1 MAPIDPTLQASAGS
15 NASAVLSNSLGATL
29 TSRVRVK
36 PTLEPSKILAGKKV
50 VVIGGTGFLGKVWVA
65 MLLHRFPELGHVYLV
80 VRAKR
85 DQSPEERFWADIA
98 SSPTFD
104 PIREAHPGASFEAF
118 LREKITPVA
127 GDMARPAVGFTR
139 EFIEAHAGDIAA
151 VVNVAGVVDFNPPL
165 DEALEANAFGVNNLI
180 DLCRALGAPVMH
192 TSTCYVA
199 GYRTGLIEEVDPRD
213 VPFPRA
219 ENAPAERLIAMPD
232 GGVPVNRKLDRT
244 HWDPQNEIRECLD
257 VIEHVRHRC
266 EDAYRQSAFL
276 DVAKKNLVDRGEPCR
291 GVVLEDE
298 LAKVKRKYVREQL
311 TEAGRERALYWGWS
325 NIYTYTK
332 SIGEQVLM
340 ASGVPVTIVRPAVI
354 ESSCEFPFPGWN
366 EGINTSAPFIY
377 MALKGQSQ
385 FPADENVHLDII
397 PVDFVCSGMIAS
409 LVELIEGNFEP
420 VYQYGCGDVNGCKMS
435 RYMELI
441 GLYKRKKLQDGGD
454 EGNRLVNAI
463 LARVEPVNLSKRE
476 YQTHGAH
483 AVAKVERGVASVLD
497 ALALGPAAA
506 LFKPAA
512 KALRKVAATEDKMGD
527 VMDLFLPFT
536 AECEWIFSCANTR
549 AALDRMPDEERARL
563 VWYPERIDWRAWM
576 YDVHIPAIEKWAG
589 PQLEEKL
596 RRETKPLRRH
606 ETLVALLDEMA
617 ERHDHGVALRML
629 EDDGLSRITFI
640 EWREASATVA
650 ARLAARGVQPGDRVV
665 LTGDNRP
672 AWPIAYFGILRAGA
686 VAVPIDPKLSSKQ
699 IANVVQASGAR
710 VALWGE
716 DVDGA
721 AGLGVRQSLPELEVL
736 DLDEVIRNDARLV
749 PPAVEVR
756 PDALASIIYT
766 SGTTGEPKG
775 VMLTHENFTSLL
787 ASLTPLFFLSP
798 SDGVLSVLPLHHTFE
813 FSCGLLLP
821 MSRGASITYIGEITS
836 ERLGEGLSKARV
848 SAMVGVPALWQ
859 LLERRIVNQAKD
871 RGKVAGAAFDWAL
884 ELNRMLGKTAGMD
897 AGKLFF
903 GPVHDKL
910 GGRVKYL
917 ISGGSALPKSTAETF
932 AGLGLHLSEGYG
944 LTEAAPVLTVAK
956 ASPRSRAGHVGKAI
970 PGITV
975 RIANADKDGVGEVWA
990 KGPNVMQ
997 GYFGNEEA
1005 TRGVVDAEGW
1015 LHTGDLGKLDKK
1027 GQLVL
1032 VGRSKD
1038 VIVGASGENV
1048 YPDDVEELLGKV
1060 ADVEELSIVGLV
1072 RGDTEIVA
1080 CLAVPLRDKD
1090 EPRHELHARAM
1101 RSLKKSIAELPKH
1114 CQPAVVHLYDV
1125 DLPKTATRKVKRSE
1139 VKAILERLTAATAAP
1154 VTSAATSGGSLAV
1167 VQQSLAA
1174 ITNRSVA
1181 DIRPEQSLAA
1191 DLGLDSLQAMEL
1203 AVALE
1208 ARLGRPLP
1216 QEQLARVETVAELAE
1231 LCATA
1236 RPARTMAVID
1246 DEPESKSLDIPAP
1259 LAGAA
1264 KALLGKAQM
1273 GFYGRVMKPAVQGR
1287 AFIPHN
1293 RNTIVVSNHASHLD
1307 MGLVKYALGSYGE
1320 DLVSLAA
1327 QDYFFDGTLR
1337 RTYFEKL
1344 TNLQAFDRKANIR
1357 QALREAGDTIRSG
1370 KTVLLFPEGTR
1381 STDGVVH
1388 EFKSTLGHLAL
1399 SNRTDIL
1406 PVYLGGTYE
1415 ALPKGGKV
1423 PTRRELTARIGP
1435 ALTFD
1440 ELERLTAGMKFATA
1454 CKVAAK
1460 LARAAVVALRDGGVL
1475 ELHRYASA
1483 DEALGEKREH
1493 PLVTLFRKLE
1503 QRYVPGRVTKPVS
1516 FYFTLGGENECK
1528 WYALLEPERCTIENG
1543 KPPGGTAD
1551 CVLKTTQEIFTRIV
1565 EDGYMPSPVE
1575 VMSGLVKSN
1584 DVSLLGTFKEAFD
1597 LP

>member
-1 MAPIDPTLQASAGS
+1 MAPLVPSQQARPSSASLPTPAASVPLVPSQIFAG
-15 NASAVLSNSLGATL
+15 AEL
-29 TSRVRVK
+29 
-36 PTLEPSKILAGKKV
+36 V
-50 VVIGGTGFLGKVWVA
+50 VVGGTGFLGKVWLS

-85 DQSPEERFWADIA
+85 DQSSEERFWADIA

-104 PIREAHPGASFEAF
+104 PLREAHPGAAFEEF
-118 LREKITPVA
+118 LRAKITPVP
-127 GDMARPAVGFTR
+127 GDMARPRVGFSDD
-139 EFIEAHAGDIAA
+139 FVAAHAGKIAA

-165 DEALEANAFGVNNLI
+165 DEALEANAFGVNHLI
-180 DLCRALGAPVMH
+180 DLARALGAPIMH

-199 GYRTGLIEEVDPRD
+199 GYRTGFIDEVDPRS

-219 ENAPAERLIAMPD
+219 ENAPGERLIAMPD
-232 GGVPVNRKLDRT
+232 GGVPVDRKLDRT

-257 VIEHVRHRC
+257 LIEHVRHRC
-266 EDAYRQSAFL
+266 EDAFRQSAFL
-276 DVAKKNLVDRGEPCR
+276 DEAKNNLERRGEPSR
-291 GVVLEDE
+291 GKVLADE
-298 LAKVKRKYVREQL
+298 LAKVKRKYVRDRL
-311 TEAGRERALYWGWS
+311 TEAGQERALYWGWS

-377 MALKGQSQ
+377 MALQGQSQ
-385 FPADENVHLDII
+385 FPAEENVHLDII

-409 LVELIEGNFEP
+409 LAELCEGTHKP
-420 VYQYGCGDVNGCKMS
+420 VYQYGCGDVNACKMS

-441 GLYKRKKLQDGGD
+441 GLYKRKKWQDGGD
-454 EGNRLVNAI
+454 SGNRLKNAL
-463 LARVEPVNLSKRE
+463 LARIEPVNLSKKE

-483 AVAKVERGVASVLD
+483 AIARAERGVASFFD
-497 ALALGPAAA
+497 ALAVGPVAS

-512 KALRKVAATEDKMGD
+512 KALRKAAATEDKLGD

-536 AECEWIFSCANTR
+536 VECEWIFSCANTR
-549 AALDRMPDEERARL
+549 SALERMPADERAKFI
-563 VWYPERIDWRAWM
+563 WYPETLDWRDWM
-576 YDVHIPAIEKWAG
+576 FEVHIPAIERWAT
-589 PQLEEKL
+589 PQFEERLK
-596 RRETKPLRRH
+596 RELKPLRRY

-617 ERHDHGVALRML
+617 DRHDHGVALRML
-629 EDDGLSRITFI
+629 EKDGLSRLTFI
-640 EWREASATVA
+640 EWRAASEAVA
-650 ARLAARGVQPGDRVV
+650 ARLAEHGVARGDRVV
-665 LTGDNRP
+665 LSGENRP

-716 DVDGA
+716 DVDLHG
-721 AGLGVRQSLPELEVL
+721 GLGARQAMPELTVL
-736 DLDEVIRNDARLV
+736 DLDAISRADARLT
-749 PPAVEVR
+749 PPTVEVR
-756 PDALASIIYT
+756 SEDLASIIYT

-787 ASLTPLFFLSP
+787 ASITPLFFLSP

-821 MSRGASITYIGEITS
+821 MSRGACITYIGEITS

-859 LLERRIVNQAKD
+859 LLERRIVSQAKE
-871 RGKVAGAAFDWAL
+871 RGKLASLGFDWAL
-884 ELNRMLGKTAGMD
+884 ELNRMLGKSLGVD
-897 AGKLFF
+897 AGKVFF
-903 GPVHDKL
+903 GTVHDKL

-956 ASPRSRAGHVGKAI
+956 ASPKSRAGHVGKPI
-970 PGITV
+970 PGIEV
-975 RIANADKDGVGEVWA
+975 RIANPDKDGVGEVWA
-990 KGPNVMQ
+990 KGPNVMA
-997 GYFGNEEA
+997 GYFGNDDA
-1005 TRGVVDAEGW
+1005 TRHVLDEGGW
-1015 LHTGDLGKLDKK
+1015 LHTGDLGKLDKR

-1038 VIVGASGENV
+1038 VIVGISGENV
-1048 YPDDVEELLGKV
+1048 YPDDVEELLGKLD
-1060 ADVEELSIVGLV
+1060 DVEELSIVGLP
-1072 RGDTEIVA
+1072 RGDTEVVA
-1080 CLAVPLRDKD
+1080 CLAVPSRRKD
-1090 EPRHELHARAM
+1090 DSRHEAHARAL
-1101 RSLKKSIAELPKH
+1101 RSLKKAIGDLPKH
-1114 CQPAVVHLYDV
+1114 CQPAVIHLYDA

-1139 VKAILERLTAATAAP
+1139 VRAILERLTAATSAP
-1154 VTSAATSGGSLAV
+1154 PVSSQAGGGALPI
-1167 VQQSLAA
+1167 VQQTLAA
-1174 ITNRSVA
+1174 LTNRA
-1181 DIRPEQSLAA
+1181 ANEIRPEQSLAG

-1216 QEQLARVETVAELAE
+1216 QEQLGRVETVADLVELA
-1231 LCATA
+1231 ASA
-1236 RPARTMAVID
+1236 KPARTAVVVD
-1246 DEPESKSLDIPAP
+1246 DEADEAKTLDIPAP
-1259 LAGAA
+1259 LASAA
-1264 KALLGKAQM
+1264 KALLGRAQI
-1273 GFYGRVMKPAVQGR
+1273 GFYDRVMNVDVQGR

-1307 MGLVKYALGSYGE
+1307 MGLAKYALGSYGE

-1381 STDGVVH
+1381 STDGTIG

-1415 ALPKGGKV
+1415 ALPKGGSL
-1423 PTRRELTARIGP
+1423 PTRRDLRARIGP
-1435 ALTFD
+1435 ALEISD
-1440 ELERLTAGMKFATA
+1440 LERLTRGMKFTTA
-1454 CKVAAK
+1454 CKVVARI
-1460 LARAAVVALRDGGVL
+1460 ARAAVAALRDGGVL
-1475 ELHRYASA
+1475 ELHRFETVE
-1483 DEALGEKREH
+1483 EALGEKREH
-1493 PLVTLFRKLE
+1493 PLVLLFRRLE
-1503 QRYVPGRVTKPVS
+1503 RRYVPGRVARPVS
-1516 FYFTLGGENECK
+1516 FYFTLGSEDACK
-1528 WYALLEPERCTIENG
+1528 WTARLEPERCVIENG

>member
-1 MAPIDPTLQASAGS
+1 METLAPSHHDRPSKS
-15 NASAVLSNSLGATL
+15 SLPVTTTPLA
-29 TSRVRVK
+29 
-36 PTLEPSKILAGKKV
+36 PLEPTRLFAGKKIV
-50 VVIGGTGFLGKVWVA
+50 VVGGTGFLGKVWLS
-65 MLLHRFPELGHVYLV
+65 MLLHRFPDLGHVFLV
-80 VRAKR
+80 VRPKR
-85 DQSPEERFWADIA
+85 EQTTEERFWADIA

-104 PIREAHPGASFEAF
+104 PLREAYPGAAFEAF
-118 LREKITPVA
+118 LRDKITPVA
-127 GDMARPAVGFTR
+127 GDMARPRVGFSDAFLA
-139 EFIEAHAGDIAA
+139 EHAGQIAA

-165 DEALEANAFGVNNLI
+165 DEALEANAFGVNHLI
-180 DLCRALGAPVMH
+180 DLARALSAPIMH

-199 GYRTGLIEEVDPRD
+199 GYRTGFIDEVDPRD

-219 ENAPAERLIAMPD
+219 ENAPGERLIARPD
-232 GGVPVNRKLDRT
+232 GGVPVDRKLDRA
-244 HWDPQNEIRECLD
+244 HWDSQNEIRECLD

-266 EDAYRQSAFL
+266 EDSYRQSAFL
-276 DVAKKNLVDRGEPCR
+276 DEAKGNLERRGEPAR
-291 GVVLEDE
+291 GTVLADE
-298 LAKVKRKYVREQL
+298 LAKVKRKYVRDRL
-311 TEAGRERALYWGWS
+311 IEAGQERALYWGWS

-354 ESSCEFPFPGWN
+354 ESSCEYPFPGWN

-385 FPADENVHLDII
+385 FPAEQNVHLDII
-397 PVDFVCSGMIAS
+397 PVDFVCSGMIVS
-409 LVELIEGNFEP
+409 LAELIEGTHRP
-420 VYQYGCGDVNGCKMS
+420 VYQYGCADVNPCKMA

-441 GLYKRKKLQDGGD
+441 GLYKRKKWQDGGD
-454 EGNRLVNAI
+454 SGNRVMNAI
-463 LARVEPVNLSKRE
+463 LARIEPVYLTKKE

-483 AVAKVERGVASVLD
+483 AIARAERGIASVFD
-497 ALALGPAAA
+497 ALAVGPAAA

-512 KALRKVAATEDKMGD
+512 RALRKAAATEDKLGD
-527 VMDLFLPFT
+527 IMDLFLPFT
-536 AECEWIFSCANTR
+536 VECEWIFSCANTR
-549 AALDRMPDEERARL
+549 TALDRMSADERAKF
-563 VWYPERIDWRAWM
+563 VWYPEALDWREWM
-576 YDVHIPAIEKWAG
+576 YEVHIPAIERWAE
-589 PQLEEKL
+589 PQFEEKL
-596 RRETKPLRRH
+596 KRELKPLRRY
-606 ETLVALLDEMA
+606 ETLVALLEEMA
-617 ERHDHGVALRML
+617 DRHDHGVALRML

-640 EWREASATVA
+640 EWRAASEAVA
-650 ARLAARGVQPGDRVV
+650 ARLAAAGVTPGSRVV
-665 LTGDNRP
+665 LSGENRP

-686 VAVPIDPKLSSKQ
+686 VAVPVDPKLSSRQ

-716 DVDGA
+716 DVESSG
-721 AGLGVRQSLPELEVL
+721 GLGARQAMPELTVL
-736 DLDEVIRNDARLV
+736 DLDAVMRPEARLS
-749 PPAVEVR
+749 PPSIEVR
-756 PDALASIIYT
+756 PSDLASIIYT

-787 ASLTPLFFLSP
+787 ASIAPLFTLTP

-821 MSRGASITYIGEITS
+821 LSSGACITYIGEITS

-859 LLERRIVNQAKD
+859 LLERKIVSQAKE
-871 RGKVAGAAFDWAL
+871 RGKVAGLAFDWAL
-884 ELNRMLGKTAGMD
+884 ELNRMLGRSVGVD

-903 GPVHDKL
+903 GAVHDKF

-917 ISGGSALPKSTAETF
+917 ISGGSALPKSTADTF
-932 AGLGLHLSEGYG
+932 AGLGLPLSEGYG

-956 ASPRSRAGHVGKAI
+956 ASPKSRAGHVGKAI
-970 PGITV
+970 PGIEI
-975 RIANADKDGVGEVWA
+975 RIANPDKEGVGEVWA

-997 GYFGNEEA
+997 GYFANEDA
-1005 TRGVVDAEGW
+1005 TRGVLDGDGW
-1015 LHTGDLGKLDKK
+1015 LHTGDLGRTDKR

-1038 VIVGASGENV
+1038 VIVSASGENV

-1060 ADVEELSIVGLV
+1060 DDVEELSIVGLS
-1072 RGDTEIVA
+1072 RADTEVVA
-1080 CLAVPLRDKD
+1080 CLAVPSRGKD
-1090 EPRHELHARAM
+1090 EARHAAHARA
-1101 RSLKKSIAELPKH
+1101 RQSLKKAIAELPRH
-1114 CQPAVVHLYDV
+1114 CQPAVVHLYDA

-1139 VKAILERLTAATAAP
+1139 VRAILERLTAATSEPAPSIQAAGG
-1154 VTSAATSGGSLAV
+1154 ALAT
-1167 VQQSLAA
+1167 VQQTLAA
-1174 ITNRSVA
+1174 ITNRAASE
-1181 DIRPEQSLAA
+1181 IRPELSLAA

-1208 ARLGRPLP
+1208 ARLGRPVP
-1216 QEQLARVETVAELAE
+1216 QEQLGRVETVGDLAE
-1231 LCATA
+1231 LCAS
-1236 RPARTMAVID
+1236 ARTTRTAIVLD
-1246 DEPESKSLDIPAP
+1246 EEPEEERSLDIPAP
-1259 LAGAA
+1259 LAAMA
-1264 KALLGKAQM
+1264 KSLLGRTQM
-1273 GFYGRVMKPAVQGR
+1273 GFYDRMMNVEVQGR

-1307 MGLVKYALGSYGE
+1307 MGLAKYALGSYGDE
-1320 DLVSLAA
+1320 LVSLAA
-1327 QDYFFDGTLR
+1327 QDYFFDGQLR

-1357 QALREAGDTIRSG
+1357 QALREAGDTIRGG

-1381 STDGVVH
+1381 STDGAIH

-1406 PVYLGGTYE
+1406 PIHLGGTYE
-1415 ALPKGGKV
+1415 ALPKGGKL
-1423 PTRRELTARIGP
+1423 PSRRELRARIGP
-1435 ALTFD
+1435 PLAIND
-1440 ELERLTAGMKFATA
+1440 LERLTKGMKFTTA
-1454 CKVAAK
+1454 CKVVAR

-1475 ELHRYASA
+1475 ELHRFETVE
-1483 DEALGEKREH
+1483 EALGGKREH
-1493 PLVTLFRKLE
+1493 SLVILFRRLE
-1503 QRYVPGRVTKPVS
+1503 RRYVPGKVTRPVS
-1516 FYFTLGGENECK
+1516 FYFTLGSEDSCK
-1528 WYALLEPERCTIENG
+1528 WTARLEPERCVIENG

>member
-1 MAPIDPTLQASAGS
+1 MAQPEFPHPPAGASSSSVLVNSPTSTH
-15 NASAVLSNSLGATL
+15 VATPR
-29 TSRVRVK
+29 SK
-36 PTLEPSKILAGKKV
+36 PSLEPSKVFAAKKI
-50 VVIGGTGFLGKVWVA
+50 VVIGGTGFLGKVWLA
-65 MLLHRFPELGHVYLV
+65 MLLHRFPGLGHVYLV
-80 VRAKR
+80 VRPKG
-85 DQSPEERFWADIA
+85 QQTPEERFWADIA

-104 PIREAHPGASFEAF
+104 PIREAHPGARFEAF

-127 GDMARPAVGFTR
+127 GDMARPRVGFSDDFVA
-139 EFIEAHAGDIAA
+139 EHAGDIAA

-180 DLCRALGAPVMH
+180 DLCRALGAPAMH

-199 GYRTGLIEEVDPRD
+199 GYRTGLIEEVDPRN

-219 ENAPAERLIAMPD
+219 ENAPGERLIALPD
-232 GGVPVNRKLDRT
+232 GDVPVDRKLDRT

-266 EDAYRQSAFL
+266 DDAYRQSAFL
-276 DVAKKNLVDRGEPCR
+276 DVAKKNLDSRGEPCR
-291 GVVLEDE
+291 GAVLDDE

-311 TEAGRERALYWGWS
+311 TEAGKERALYWGWS

-385 FPADENVHLDII
+385 FPADEDVHLDII

-409 LVELIEGNFEP
+409 LAELIEGAFEP
-420 VYQYGCGDVNGCKMS
+420 VYQYGCGDVNPCKMS

-463 LARVEPVNLSKRE
+463 MARVEPVSLSKRE

-483 AVAKVERGVASVLD
+483 AIAKTERGVASLLE
-497 ALALGPAAA
+497 ALAFGPAAS

-512 KALRKVAATEDKMGD
+512 KALRKVAATEDKVGD

-536 AECEWIFSCANTR
+536 VECEWIFSCANTR
-549 AALDRMPDEERARL
+549 SALDRMPPEERARF
-563 VWYPERIDWRAWM
+563 VWYPETIDWREWM
-576 YDVHIPAIEKWAG
+576 YDVHIPAIEKWAT
-589 PQLEEKL
+589 PQFEDRLK
-596 RRETKPLRRH
+596 REVKPLRRH

-617 ERHDHGVALRML
+617 ERHDHAVALRML

-640 EWREASATVA
+640 EWREASASVA
-650 ARLAARGVQPGDRVV
+650 ARLAARGVKPGDRVV
-665 LTGDNRP
+665 LAGDNRP

-716 DVDGA
+716 DVDASGGLA
-721 AGLGVRQSLPELEVL
+721 ARKSMPELEVL
-736 DLDEVIRNDARLV
+736 DLDAVTRNDARLV
-749 PPAVEVR
+749 PPTVEVR
-756 PDALASIIYT
+756 SESLASIIYT

-787 ASLTPLFFLSP
+787 ASITPLFFLSP

-859 LLERRIVNQAKD
+859 LLERRIVNQVKD
-871 RGKVAGAAFDWAL
+871 RGKVAGMAFDWAL
-884 ELNRMLGKTAGMD
+884 ELNRMLGKTAGLD

-903 GPVHDKL
+903 GAVHDKL

-917 ISGGSALPKSTAETF
+917 ISGGSALSKTTAETF

-956 ASPRSRAGHVGKAI
+956 ASPKSKAGHVGKAI
-970 PGITV
+970 PGIEI
-975 RIANADKDGVGEVWA
+975 RIANPDKDGVGEVWA

-1005 TRGVVDAEGW
+1005 TRGVVDTDGW
-1015 LHTGDLGKLDKK
+1015 LHTGDLGKLDKR

-1060 ADVEELSIVGLV
+1060 DDVEELSIVGLV

-1080 CLAVPLRDKD
+1080 CLAVPSREKD
-1090 EPRHELHARAM
+1090 EPRHVLHGRAM
-1101 RSLKKSIAELPKH
+1101 RSLKRAIGDLPKH
-1114 CQPAVVHLYDV
+1114 CQPSVVHLYDA
-1125 DLPKTATRKVKRSE
+1125 DLPKTATRKVKRAE
-1139 VKAILERLTAATAAP
+1139 VKSILERLTAAIASP
-1154 VTSAATSGGSLAV
+1154 QATPATTGGNLAL

-1174 ITNRSVA
+1174 ITGRGMA
-1181 DIRPEQSLAA
+1181 DIRPELSLAG

-1216 QEQLARVETVAELAE
+1216 QEHLARVETVEELAE
-1231 LCATA
+1231 LCGTA
-1236 RPARTMAVID
+1236 RSARASVVL
-1246 DEPESKSLDIPAP
+1246 DEEPSVSSLDIPAP
-1259 LAGAA
+1259 VAGAA
-1264 KALLGKAQM
+1264 KALLGMAQM
-1273 GFYGRVMKPAVQGR
+1273 GFYGRVMKPDVKGR

-1293 RNTIVVSNHASHLD
+1293 RNTIVVSNHSSHLD
-1307 MGLVKYALGSYGE
+1307 MGLVKYALGDYGS

-1327 QDYFFDGTLR
+1327 QDYFFDGQLR

-1344 TNLQAFDRKANIR
+1344 TNLQAFDRKTNIR

-1381 STDGVVH
+1381 STDGTIA

-1399 SNRTDIL
+1399 SSHTDIL
-1406 PVYLGGTYE
+1406 PVYLGGTHE
-1415 ALPKGGKV
+1415 ALPKGGKL
-1423 PTRRELTARIGP
+1423 PTRREVTARIGP
-1435 ALTFD
+1435 PLIVE
-1440 ELERLTAGMKFATA
+1440 ELERLTAGMKFAAA
-1454 CKVAAK
+1454 CKVVAR
-1460 LARAAVVALRDGGVL
+1460 LARAAVLALRDGGAL
-1475 ELHRYASA
+1475 ELHRYATA
-1483 DEALGEKREH
+1483 DEALGERREH
-1493 PLVTLFRKLE
+1493 PLVALFRRLE
-1503 QRYVPGRVTKPVS
+1503 RRYVPGRVAKPVS
-1516 FYFTLGGENECK
+1516 FYFTLGADAESK

-1543 KPPGGTAD
+1543 KPPSGTAD
-1551 CVLKTTQEIFTRIV
+1551 CVLKTNQDIFTRIV